1 MLIYK
6 TRWFDR
12 WARKERLT
20 APGLCK
26 AVEELANGLFDAD
39 LGSGLFKK
47 RVGRSR
53 QGKRGGFRVL
63 VATNKSGSFIFIYG
77 FSKNQRANIEI
88 HEADALKKLATH
100 LLSMRA
106 EAWRRAVDAGELIEV
121 NCYGEEEL
129 SDTVGCS

>member
-1 MLIYK
+1 MPIYK

-20 APGLCK
+20 RFGLCA
-26 AVEELANGLFDAD
+26 AVDEMANGLFDAD

-47 RVGRSR
+47 RSGRSR

-63 VATNKSGSFIFIYG
+63 VATNRAGRWIFIYG
-77 FSKNQRANIEI
+77 FSKNQRANIETN
-88 HEADALKKLATH
+88 ETDALKRLALH
-100 LLSMRA
+100 LSSMA
-106 EAWRRAVDAGELIEV
+106 PDALRRAADAGELIEV
-121 NCYGEEEL
+121 NCDGQEER

>member
-63 VATNKSGSFIFIYG
+63 VATNKSDPLPVSSYHTA
-77 FSKNQRANIEI
+77 RARPRPVSV
-88 HEADALKKLATH
+88 ARALP
-100 LLSMRA
+100 SY
-106 EAWRRAVDAGELIEV
+106 EP
-121 NCYGEEEL
+121 
-129 SDTVGCS
+129 